1 VKWDAT
7 QYLQLQQR
15 VEGVIRG
22 SGGFENKQIE
32 MRKGVEDVTNEPL
45 TAAIE
50 HEVDQDETE
59 SARDL
64 DEYAYNEGSESQR
77 AEEAQAEASPAA
89 PPKSEEKQTPPPPQ
103 PPKGCQ
109 KPEPPRKTSAPKE
122 PPLPQGLTEEEETNV
137 KNARLARKAFPKE
150 YKQALEEMN
159 MIDDG
164 KDLPPAAAAMVVDKI
179 NRYLDALESQ
189 ASR

>member
-1 VKWDAT
+1 
-7 QYLQLQQR
+7 
-15 VEGVIRG
+15 
-22 SGGFENKQIE
+22 

-59 SARDL
+59 GARDF
-64 DEYAYNEGSESQR
+64 DEYAYNEWSESQR
-77 AEEAQAEASPAA
+77 AEEAQAEAA
-89 PPKSEEKQTPPPPQ
+89 PPKSEEKLTPQ
-103 PPKGCQ
+103 PPKAAK

-164 KDLPPAAAAMVVDKI
+164 KDLPPAAAATVVDKI
-179 NRYLDALESQ
+179 NRYLDALEAQ